1 MRITKP
7 IERWFDVPND
17 PDKAKIKIT
26 QLLPGELTDI
36 FDEVF
41 VQNVSYKKNEKGEL
55 EPVFSQ
61 ATDKKKDRELTLTKA
76 VVDWENFFDRE
87 GQPLGCDH
95 ENILRASREIE
106 GFNTL
111 VTELRE
117 KLAEDI
123 TQERKDQA
131 KNLKGSA
138 SKSKN

>member
-17 PDKAKIKIT
+17 SDKARIKVR

-41 VQNVSYKKNEKGEL
+41 VQNVNYKKNEKGEL

-76 VVDWENFFDRE
+76 VIDWENFFDKE
-87 GQPLGCDH
+87 DQPLECNE

-106 GFNTL
+106 GFNIL

-123 TQERKDQA
+123 TQERKGQA

-138 SKSKN
+138 SK

>member
-17 PDKAKIKIT
+17 SDKARIKVKR
-26 QLLPGELTDI
+26 LLPGELTDI

-41 VQNVSYKKNEKGEL
+41 DQNVSYKKNEKGEL

-61 ATDKKKDRELTLTKA
+61 STDKKKDRELTLTKA
-76 VVDWENFFDRE
+76 VVGWENFFDKE
-87 GQPLGCDH
+87 DQPLRCNE

-131 KNLKGSA
+131 KNLKGSV